1 MTIGDKIRYQRK
13 RLKLTQTELG
23 EKLGVKTN
31 AVSKWEC
38 GRVEDIP
45 TSKIKAMSVLFG
57 VPTSYLI
64 DEEISYNENRDSP
77 LPSNVVPLPKMKKVP
92 LVGQIACGTPILAEQ
107 NIEDYIDLPAH
118 INADY
123 ALTCRGESMINIGIE
138 DGDIVYIKQQEEV
151 ENGEV
156 AAVMVGDDEATLKR
170 FYYEDGIVQ
179 LVAENSAIAPKV
191 FVGEA
196 INQVHVIGKALAYTH
211 IIQ

>member
-77 LPSNVVPLPKMKKVP
+77 LPSNVVPLPKMKKSP
-92 LVGQIACGTPILAEQ
+92 ISGTDSVWHSYFSGTE
-107 NIEDYIDLPAH
+107 Y
-118 INADY
+118 
-123 ALTCRGESMINIGIE
+123 
-138 DGDIVYIKQQEEV
+138 
-151 ENGEV
+151 
-156 AAVMVGDDEATLKR
+156 
-170 FYYEDGIVQ
+170 
-179 LVAENSAIAPKV
+179 
-191 FVGEA
+191 
-196 INQVHVIGKALAYTH
+196 
-211 IIQ
+211 